1 MLTVSALE
9 AFDLSSVTTSENVRV
24 TAVSLA
30 PRVGAVKVGPTA
42 VALDNVTDVPAVC
55 VHA

>member
-1 MLTVSALE
+1 MLTVSALD

-24 TAVSLA
+24 TAASLA

-42 VALDNVTDVPAVC
+42 VELDKVTVVPAVC
-55 VHA
+55 VQA